1 MLRQLCILI
10 LFSYATPSAAL
21 AAAVP
26 VPNAGHLHWEVDA
39 IAQPEPE
46 IDQSPI
52 WAMVFGRYLYHLGR
66 EMFWPDLDQRDSFT
80 IGVVGW
86 DALAEDLGQRLDGR
100 SIAGLPV
107 QIIALTPSLLRDT
120 KGDFTMLFLGDTN
133 APSKQS
139 AISDA
144 LKRWDRKQEKEALII
159 TDGGKIPAC
168 DLVFKR
174 KGEGQDIGLC
184 LVQQLENLDEKGM
197 VLPAQF
203 LQRLCP

>member
-1 MLRQLCILI
+1 
-10 LFSYATPSAAL
+10 
-21 AAAVP
+21 
-26 VPNAGHLHWEVDA
+26 
-39 IAQPEPE
+39 
-46 IDQSPI
+46 
-52 WAMVFGRYLYHLGR
+52 
-66 EMFWPDLDQRDSFT
+66 
-80 IGVVGW
+80 
-86 DALAEDLGQRLDGR
+86 
-100 SIAGLPV
+100 
-107 QIIALTPSLLRDT
+107 
-120 KGDFTMLFLGDTN
+120 MLFLGDTN